1 MDMQHE
7 LDTLSAMRVEHT
19 QLPAQK
25 LAAILQQ
32 LDPETAERV
41 QAIVRE
47 FDDREAQLTADMAQR
62 EAAIKAYI
70 LETGAGA
77 NGTYLQAL
85 IVAPRVTW
93 DNKAMQVYSTLHP
106 EVLAY
111 RKVGEPSV
119 QIRARSLKR
128 S

>member
-1 MDMQHE
+1 MTTMDMQHE

-47 FDDREAQLTADMAQR
+47 LGFQEQSPDFLRLAE
-62 EAAIKAYI
+62 YH
-70 LETGAGA
+70 
-77 NGTYLQAL
+77 
-85 IVAPRVTW
+85 
-93 DNKAMQVYSTLHP
+93 STCSG
-106 EVLAY
+106 
-111 RKVGEPSV
+111 R
-119 QIRARSLKR
+119 
-128 S
+128 